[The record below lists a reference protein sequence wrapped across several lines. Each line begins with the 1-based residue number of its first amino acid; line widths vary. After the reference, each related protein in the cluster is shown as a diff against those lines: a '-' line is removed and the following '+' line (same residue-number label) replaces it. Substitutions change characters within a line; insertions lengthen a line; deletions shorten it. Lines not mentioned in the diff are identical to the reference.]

1 MRMTPNAQES
11 VRCGASSCSC
21 ACFKPGKVKLRSCD
35 RCGHGWVEHAL
46 EKVQARPAS
55 GSGPVEVALPGPVF
69 DLSSLVLFGAQ
80 AVPVQLKILLDR
92 LYSVLPPEQVGQILN
107 SLGWSLGDYVRGYML
122 QVNPTSPVKSSE
134 NGHKVLTFYQTSYL
148 KRPETFLDPL
158 CKLNETKA
166 VYFIHNLIVKHR
178 FSVQILKGSTD
189 PGFMRSS
196 PSFKV
201 TGFISRVESELLF
214 LQRPDGGVLE
224 RWDTATPREQL
235 LLLRQFLRFGET
247 RPIVE
252 VMILQHLEGEEIQPD
267 QQPNAPVKN
276 IQSGSN
282 NRASGLRLGS
292 LRDGRLAESNAA
304 SGNGPAGQSALLPFH
319 FPQSGVYRSAKET
332 FPSTELQ
339 NVLQDFRKNKLVQ
352 KHDRHRCEEDDD
364 SERQRSEP
372 ALAIKTDPD
381 KPNPS
386 PWQQNPILHQDRVF
400 LQKRF
405 LSSSSF
411 NFSLPPSSLVC
422 SPLPSSSS
430 SRLQPPPTLPSF
442 SSSFLR
448 PLRSFS
454 SPLLPVTSPCSSL
467 HPLPSS
473 LCSFPSLLAAG
484 GRKGR
489 VSCGVCGKSFY
500 DKGTLKI
507 HYNAVHL
514 KIKHRCTVLGC
525 AMVFSSLRS
534 RNRHSA
540 NPNPRLHT
548 AGSRESQPYRN
559 TLSGQSG
566 QEKQETQGSR
576 NHDSS
581 HSPPQ
586 EAASPAPP
594 LIPPAPP
601 SGGIWPSG
609 GSWPSGG
616 IWPSGGSP
624 SSLTNLQTG
633 QQWWRGN
640 QSLPQKKKPRKSSMP
655 LKIERETTQ
664 SSKHEGE
671 S

>member
-35 RCGHGWVEHAL
+35 HCGHGWVEHAL

-122 QVNPTSPVKSSE
+122 Q
-134 NGHKVLTFYQTSYL
+134 
-148 KRPETFLDPL
+148 
-158 CKLNETKA
+158 
-166 VYFIHNLIVKHR
+166 
-178 FSVQILKGSTD
+178 
-189 PGFMRSS
+189 
-196 PSFKV
+196 
-201 TGFISRVESELLF
+201 
-214 LQRPDGGVLE
+214 RPDGGVLE
-224 RWDTATPREQL
+224 RWDAATPREQL

-252 VMILQHLEGEEIQPD
+252 VMILQHLEGEEIPPD

-276 IQSGSN
+276 IQSGWN
-282 NRASGLRLGS
+282 NGASGLRLGS
-292 LRDGRLAESNAA
+292 LRDGQLAESNAA
-304 SGNGPAGQSALLPFH
+304 SGNGPAGQSVLLPFH
-319 FPQSGVYRSAKET
+319 FPQSGIYRSAKET

-381 KPNPS
+381 KSNPS

-566 QEKQETQGSR
+566 VHAPTQRHQEKQETQGSR

-609 GSWPSGG
+609 GS
-616 IWPSGGSP
+616 P

-633 QQWWRGN
+633 QQWWQGN

-664 SSKHEGE
+664 KQQT
-671 S
+671 

>member
-1 MRMTPNAQES
+1 MEH
-11 VRCGASSCSC
+11 
-21 ACFKPGKVKLRSCD
+21 LRSCEHGSGVV
-35 RCGHGWVEHAL
+35 RFITGAGCGSAPVLHVPSDDLQPLRSRSLTHCDSFLLSAL

-122 QVNPTSPVKSSE
+122 Q
-134 NGHKVLTFYQTSYL
+134 
-148 KRPETFLDPL
+148 
-158 CKLNETKA
+158 
-166 VYFIHNLIVKHR
+166 
-178 FSVQILKGSTD
+178 
-189 PGFMRSS
+189 
-196 PSFKV
+196 
-201 TGFISRVESELLF
+201 
-214 LQRPDGGVLE
+214 RPDGGVLE
-224 RWDTATPREQL
+224 RWDAATPPEQL

-252 VMILQHLEGEEIQPD
+252 VMILQQLEGEAL
-267 QQPNAPVKN
+267 QPNAALKN
-276 IQSGSN
+276 IQLGSN
-282 NRASGLRLGS
+282 TGGSGW
-292 LRDGRLAESNAA
+292 RDGRLAESY
-304 SGNGPAGQSALLPFH
+304 GPAGQSVLLPFH
-319 FPQSGVYRSAKET
+319 FPQSDVCRPAE
-332 FPSTELQ
+332 
-339 NVLQDFRKNKLVQ
+339 DFWKNQLVQ
-352 KHDRHRCEEDDD
+352 KHDRHPRGEVDD

-372 ALAIKTDPD
+372 ALSIKTDPD
-381 KPNPS
+381 KSNPS

-400 LQKRF
+400 LQKRLIQEKAASF
-405 LSSSSF
+405 SSSF

-430 SRLQPPPTLPSF
+430 SSSSRLQHPQTLPSF

-454 SPLLPVTSPCSSL
+454 SLLLPVSSPCSSL

-473 LCSFPSLLAAG
+473 LSSFPSLLAAG

-525 AMVFSSLRS
+525 SMVFSSLRS

-548 AGSRESQPYRN
+548 AGSRDAQQNRN
-559 TLSGQSG
+559 TPCGQSG
-566 QEKQETQGSR
+566 VHAATQRHGEKQCER
-576 NHDSS
+576 N

-594 LIPPAPP
+594 LVPPAPP

-609 GSWPSGG
+609 AF
-616 IWPSGGSP
+616 P
-624 SSLTNLQTG
+624 SSLTDLQTG
-633 QQWWRGN
+633 QQWWQEN
-640 QSLPQKKKPRKSSMP
+640 QSLPQKKKPRKSRMP